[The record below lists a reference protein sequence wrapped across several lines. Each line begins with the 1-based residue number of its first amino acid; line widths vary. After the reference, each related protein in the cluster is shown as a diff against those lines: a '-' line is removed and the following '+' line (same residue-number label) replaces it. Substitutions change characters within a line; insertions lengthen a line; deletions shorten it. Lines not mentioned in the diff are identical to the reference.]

1 MENTA
6 TKKFLIIQN
15 ASIGDVILAT
25 SMLEKLY
32 NTFPQAFLGMI
43 VNKGSE
49 GLFEGH
55 PYLNKLYVQDK
66 KNHKYKN
73 LRNILKEI
81 RKEHYDYC
89 ININR
94 FGSAGI
100 LCAFSKAKIKIG
112 FDKSP
117 FSFLYNIRVKHQ
129 IGIQWPTHEVSR
141 NQQLIESIAA
151 GEPGKVKLY
160 PADNDF
166 SSVAKFKNS
175 KYITIAPLSLWFTK
189 QYPTERW
196 IEFLG
201 KTDPDLCI
209 YILGSQKDKP
219 ELEQIFSDSPR
230 KNLHNLAGELTL
242 LQTAALM
249 KDAVM
254 NFTNDSAP
262 LHLASAMNAKVTAIF
277 CSTVPEFGFGPLS
290 MDSLILQS
298 EEKLKCRPCGIHG
311 LRECPMK
318 NMACGYNIPVSKL
331 IERIKYD

>member
-1 MENTA
+1 MENVA
-6 TKKFLIIQN
+6 EKKFLIIQN
-15 ASIGDVILAT
+15 ASIGDVVLAT
-25 SMLEKLY
+25 SLLEKLHD
-32 NTFPQAFLGMI
+32 TFPQVILGMI

-49 GLFEGH
+49 ELFDGH

-73 LRNILKEI
+73 LRSILNEI
-81 RKEHYDYC
+81 RQEHYDYC

-117 FSFLYNIRVKHQ
+117 LSFFYDIKIKHQ
-129 IGIQWPTHEVSR
+129 IGQEWPTHEIFR

-160 PADNDF
+160 PADNDY
-166 SSVAKFKNS
+166 SSVAKYKNS
-175 KYITIAPLSLWFTK
+175 KYITIAPLSLWYTK
-189 QYPTERW
+189 QYPVERW
-196 IEFLG
+196 IEFL
-201 KTDPDLCI
+201 KKADPALVV
-209 YILGSQKDKP
+209 YLLGSQKDKP
-219 ELEQIFSDSPR
+219 EIEQLASDSGR

-249 KDAVM
+249 RDAVM

-262 LHLASAMNAKVTAIF
+262 LHIASAMNAKVTAIF

-290 MDSLILQS
+290 SDSLILQS

-311 LRECPMK
+311 LKECPMK
-318 NMACGYNIPVSKL
+318 NMECGFNIPVSKL